1 MIFTVNS
8 FFHRLFTNHEL
19 AGGWEQKTGHSTP
32 MYEDYNETATDVPPT
47 FIKSKYNA
55 NAAIQA
61 YIAGGIPRSQ
71 IVMGLALYGRGW
83 QGEFHFSFINSF

>member
-1 MIFTVNS
+1 
-8 FFHRLFTNHEL
+8 L